1 MLHVQMS
8 FLRLLLLPPAFS
20 ASFRHVCSA
29 FVSCAAVAP
38 SPRRSK
44 RRWCTNLNKKQ
55 ELALR
60 QDEWKGVSD
69 VLVCGDGDLSYSAWL
84 MQQLGDSGV
93 SLTATVLESKE
104 AHNTVYKNSQM
115 HTDRIRSGDRHKV
128 FFGIDATQLSHHFY
142 NASFDRIIFNFPH
155 WRGKANNK
163 RNR

>member
-1 MLHVQMS
+1 MRQPQMS
-8 FLRLLLLPPAFS
+8 FLRLLLLHVPPAFS
-20 ASFRHVCSA
+20 TTFRHVCSA

-38 SPRRSK
+38 SPRRST

-84 MQQLGDSGV
+84 TQQLGDSGV

-104 AHNTVYKNSQM
+104 AHNTGASIVNTRKGSHPVHINHCSTYC
-115 HTDRIRSGDRHKV
+115 HY
-128 FFGIDATQLSHHFY
+128 FFSVQEFS
-142 NASFDRIIFNFPH
+142 NAY
-155 WRGKANNK
+155 
-163 RNR
+163 